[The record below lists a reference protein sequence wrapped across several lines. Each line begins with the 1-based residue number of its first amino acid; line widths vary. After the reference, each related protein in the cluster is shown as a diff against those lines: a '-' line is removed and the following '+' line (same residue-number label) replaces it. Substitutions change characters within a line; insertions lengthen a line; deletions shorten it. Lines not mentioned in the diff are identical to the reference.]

1 VRKRAAI
8 GIIRVS
14 ERKKRGKKPG
24 REESFVSPRD
34 QMARIE
40 ETCERL
46 GLTLKSTA
54 DEIDVSGGKPLADR
68 QGLREA
74 IETIEAGG
82 AKVLIVGYFDRLV
95 RSLRVQG
102 EVVSRVEAA
111 GGEVLAVDYGAVSEK
126 TAAQWLSGTMMGA
139 FAEYY
144 RRSVG
149 ERTAEAQA
157 NAVARG
163 VCPFPDLPP
172 GLEPGEDGRLVHTA
186 EAAIALAAFE
196 QRDQGTTIKDIRAFL
211 KEHGI
216 ERSYHGVQSMLSS
229 RLYLGEI
236 HFGKLVNLEAHDPI
250 VPRPLFDR
258 VQRIKVPR
266 GPRPKSDRIL
276 ARLGV
281 LRCAEGARMVVGTQK
296 QNGRTYSFYRCPP
309 VGDCK
314 RRMTI
319 GAEIV
324 EGVVVEATRK
334 RLANEQGRTSAEQ
347 DAREAA
353 AAHERAQADLNA
365 AIRAFAGIED
375 EEAAKERII
384 ELREVRDLARERDE
398 QLGDVRSA
406 LTVTMAD
413 WDRLS
418 LEAKRG
424 LIRATV
430 ESATVSAAG
439 RGRDRVTVKLFGE

>member
-1 VRKRAAI
+1 MAARAAI

-14 ERKKRGKKPG
+14 ERKQRGKKPG
-24 REESFVSPRD
+24 REDSFVSPHD
-34 QMARIE
+34 QLARIK
-40 ETCERL
+40 ETCERQ

-54 DEIDVSGGKPLADR
+54 DEIDVSGGKPLEER
-68 QGLREA
+68 RGLREA
-74 IETIEAGG
+74 IEAIEAGK
-82 AKVLIVGYFDRLV
+82 ASVLIVGYFDRLV

-111 GGEVLAVDYGAVSEK
+111 GGEVLAVDYGAVSET

-157 NAVARG
+157 SAVARG
-163 VCPFPDLPP
+163 VCPFPDVPP
-172 GLEPGEDGRLVHTA
+172 GLESGEDGRLLVTA
-186 EAAIALAAFE
+186 EASIVVKAFE
-196 QRDQGTTIKDIRAFL
+196 MRADGATIKDIRAFL
-211 KEHGI
+211 GEHRI

-236 HFGKLVNLEAHDPI
+236 HFGKLVNTEALDAI
-250 VPRPLFDR
+250 VPRELFDR
-258 VQRIKVPR
+258 VQRNKVPR
-266 GPRPKSDRIL
+266 GPRPKSDRLL

-281 LRCAEGARMVVGTQK
+281 LHCDEGARMVVGTQK
-296 QNGRTYSFYRCPP
+296 QNGRTYPFYRCPP

-314 RRMTI
+314 HRMTI
-319 GAEIV
+319 SAEVV
-324 EGVVVEATRK
+324 EEAAVEATKK
-334 RLANEQGRTSAEQ
+334 RLADEEGKASTEQN
-347 DAREAA
+347 AREAA
-353 AAHERAQADLNA
+353 AAHEKAQADLDA
-365 AIRAFAGIED
+365 AIRGFAGVES
-375 EEAAKERII
+375 EQAAQERLT
-384 ELREVRDLARERDE
+384 ELREARDAARERDE
-398 QLGDVRSA
+398 QLRDAGST

-418 LEAKRG
+418 LEAQRG

-430 ESATVSAAG
+430 ESVTIGQG
-439 RGRDRVTVKLFGE
+439 RGRDRITVKLFGE